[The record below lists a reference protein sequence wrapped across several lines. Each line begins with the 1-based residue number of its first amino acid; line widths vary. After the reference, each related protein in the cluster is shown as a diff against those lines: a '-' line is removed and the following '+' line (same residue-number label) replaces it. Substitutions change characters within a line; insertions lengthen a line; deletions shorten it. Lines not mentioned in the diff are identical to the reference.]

1 MVCITGRVLLSSVA
15 FAPFGKRPVAAV
27 VFKTLVSS
35 SAALLP
41 VAPGFNAC
49 CSVALASKS
58 A

>member
-15 FAPFGKRPVAAV
+15 FTPFGKRAVAVV

-35 SAALLP
+35 TAAHFP
-41 VAPGFNAC
+41 VAPEFNA